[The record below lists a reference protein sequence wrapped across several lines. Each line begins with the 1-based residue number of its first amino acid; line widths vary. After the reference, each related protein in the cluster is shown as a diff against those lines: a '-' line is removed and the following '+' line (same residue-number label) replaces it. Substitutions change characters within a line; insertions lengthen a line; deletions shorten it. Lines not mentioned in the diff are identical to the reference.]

1 MAIFTATDYSLTIG
15 GTDFSAVLVSA
26 ELTVEAE
33 DVETTAM
40 GDSYRTRVGG
50 LKQGTLTLE
59 LHQDFAASA
68 TDDTIFSALGT
79 SVAVVLKPTS
89 AAVGTDN
96 PTYSFNALV
105 TQTQPFNSSVGDLA
119 TQSITWP
126 VDGAI
131 TRATS

>member
-26 ELTVEAE
+26 ELTIEAE

-40 GDSYRTRVGG
+40 GDTYRTRVGG
-50 LKQGTLTLE
+50 LKQGSVTLE

-68 TDDTIFSALGT
+68 TDDTVFTALGT
-79 SVAVVLKPTS
+79 SVEIVLKPTS
-89 AAVGTDN
+89 AATGAGN
-96 PTYSFNALV
+96 PTYTFNALV

-119 TQSITWP
+119 TMSITWP
-126 VDGAI
+126 VDGAV
-131 TRATS
+131 TKATS